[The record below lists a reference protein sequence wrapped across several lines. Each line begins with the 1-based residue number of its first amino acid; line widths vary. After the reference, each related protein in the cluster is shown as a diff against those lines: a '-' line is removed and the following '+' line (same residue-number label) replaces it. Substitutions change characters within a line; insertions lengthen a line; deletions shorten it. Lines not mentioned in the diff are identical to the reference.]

1 MFGRH
6 RDFIESAHSE
16 TSIRASAST
25 AATSVD
31 TERRIHHRWL
41 FLTYA
46 SCSITSKDDFEE
58 AFSDTLQRNDL
69 TIAKYYGCR
78 EHHKTE
84 GIHYHVLVNLGRQP
98 NWSMKY
104 ARGVFTVESNECHS
118 LHISTPWKKQRLTE
132 FKQKHVS
139 YCEKVDGGDC
149 FGQRP
154 TMTAEKSM
162 ERKRHYEEITSQTS
176 GRAKLAKLKEL
187 FPDAFYE
194 SSDANN

>member
-1 MFGRH
+1 MYTKYRLASK
-6 RDFIESAHSE
+6 SAQSSK
-16 TSIRASAST
+16 SIRTSAST

-31 TERRIHHRWL
+31 TEPRIHHRWI

-46 SCSITSKDDFEE
+46 SCSIKSKHDFEE
-58 AFSDTLQRNDL
+58 AFGETLQRNEL
-69 TIAKYYGCR
+69 TTAKYYGCR

-84 GIHYHVLVNLGRQP
+84 EIHYHVLVKLDEQP

-104 ARGVFTVESNECHS
+104 AKGVFTVENNECRS

-132 FKQKHVS
+132 FIKNHVN

-154 TMTAEKSM
+154 AMTAEKSL
-162 ERKRHYEEITSQTS
+162 ERKRNWEEIESQTS
-176 GRAKLAKLKEL
+176 ARAKLAKLKEI
-187 FPDAFYE
+187 FPDAFYK
-194 SSDANN
+194 SSMADN